1 MELQIFMQCLIF
13 CLCAADIMAPGHIFD
28 GRFSDGHIFDGH
40 FSDRTY
46 SRQDIFSTTK

>member
-28 GRFSDGHIFDGH
+28 GRFFDEHIFDQ
-40 FSDRTY
+40 Y
-46 SRQDIFSTTK
+46 IKWVIFSTTK

>member
-28 GRFSDGHIFDGH
+28 GRFFDEHIFDQ
-40 FSDRTY
+40 Y
-46 SRQDIFSTTK
+46 IKWDIFSTTK